1 MSVYTD
7 GIYKGGEEEVI
18 MKFTDS
24 GVVDLHGDVRLDAR
38 TTISRRPRFSKKIE
52 ETLPQKSNQV
62 RVSYF

>member
-1 MSVYTD
+1 
-7 GIYKGGEEEVI
+7 